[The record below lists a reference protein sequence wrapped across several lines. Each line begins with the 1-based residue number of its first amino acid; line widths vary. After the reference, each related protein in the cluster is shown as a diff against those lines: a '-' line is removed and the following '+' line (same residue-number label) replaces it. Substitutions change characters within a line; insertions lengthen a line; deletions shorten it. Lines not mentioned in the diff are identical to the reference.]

1 MVIALVL
8 FIMTIPS
15 EAAKKNVAV
24 MHIDNN
30 SDTVQTSSESII
42 YKLVAENMANQLIA
56 TFHDSD
62 SYAVI
67 DREKVNQALT
77 EAGIKM
83 GGTIEQDQAISIG
96 KKVNAQCSVIGKI
109 ISAEVVEN
117 SEKRALEAIKN
128 ITDQKSESI
137 EEGKEVSETSEDTKT
152 TNSVQIEEFEGKITV
167 ELKFLNNDTGEV
179 IFSDEMSTS
188 QGGKTG
194 ATALRSACK
203 VVAEDFISQIA
214 KQSSLEN
221 KTETKN
227 ETEQQSSTE
236 ETQSS
241 DISVIY
247 VDGDILYIDKGKD
260 ANIKVGDIFA
270 IFKKG
275 VPITDMNGKVITVRT
290 VEIGKALVTEVNNNH
305 SICKIIEKD
314 DSEANAIKRGCTA
327 KKIDE

>member
-1 MVIALVL
+1 M
-8 FIMTIPS
+8 
-15 EAAKKNVAV
+15 
-24 MHIDNN
+24 
-30 SDTVQTSSESII
+30 
-42 YKLVAENMANQLIA
+42 
-56 TFHDSD
+56 
-62 SYAVI
+62 
-67 DREKVNQALT
+67 
-77 EAGIKM
+77 
-83 GGTIEQDQAISIG
+83 
-96 KKVNAQCSVIGKI
+96 
-109 ISAEVVEN
+109 
-117 SEKRALEAIKN
+117 
-128 ITDQKSESI
+128 
-137 EEGKEVSETSEDTKT
+137 
-152 TNSVQIEEFEGKITV
+152 QIEEFEGKITV